1 MKSRKAERFAPFG
14 TTIFAEMSALALEH
28 GAINLSQGFPD
39 FDGPAFVKDA
49 VTRAMGQGRNQ
60 YAAMPGTPELRRA
73 VAGWFGGS
81 SGLEVDP
88 EREVTVTAGCTEAIA
103 AALLGLVNPGERV
116 VVFEPFYDSYR
127 ACLAMAGA
135 HGAWVTL
142 RPGADGRFGFEEAE
156 LREAFAGA
164 KAILVNTPHNPTGKV
179 FTRAELEL
187 IRDLCV
193 EHDAIAIVDEV
204 YERLWYEDDRPH
216 VHLAAIDGM
225 GDRTLTLS
233 SLGKSFSLTGWKIG
247 WAIGPPH
254 LTAGVRAAHQFL
266 TFAVA
271 TPLQLG
277 AAAALTDGEESVR
290 ELCAHYRAMRDLLG
304 EALTRCGLG
313 VVVPEGSYFIMADH
327 TRVSGARGFADDV
340 AFCKW
345 LTAEVGVAA
354 IPPSAFYATPSH
366 GARFARFAFCKTEE
380 TMRKAI
386 ERLEKGLG

>member
-1 MKSRKAERFAPFG
+1 M
-14 TTIFAEMSALALEH
+14 FAEMSALALEH

-39 FDGPAFVKDA
+39 FDGPGFVKEA
-49 VTRAMGQGRNQ
+49 AARAMAGGRNQ
-60 YAAMPGTPELRRA
+60 YAPMPGSPELRRA

-81 SGLEVDP
+81 SGLDVDP
-88 EREVTVTAGCTEAIA
+88 DREVTVTAGCTEALA
-103 AALLGLVNPGERV
+103 ASLLGLVNPGERV

-135 HGAWVTL
+135 DGAWVTL
-142 RPGADGRFGFEEAE
+142 HEREGRFSFDEAE
-156 LREAFAGA
+156 LRAAFAGGA
-164 KAILVNTPHNPTGKV
+164 RAILLNTPHNPTGKV

-204 YERLWYEDDRPH
+204 YERLTYEDDRPH

-225 GDRTLTLS
+225 RERTLTLS
-233 SLGKSFSLTGWKIG
+233 SMGKSFSLTGWKIG
-247 WAIGPPH
+247 WAVGPPR

-277 AAAALTDGEESVR
+277 AAAALTEGGDSVR
-290 ELCAHYRAMRDLLG
+290 ELCAHYRSMRDLLG

-327 TRVSGARGFADDV
+327 SAVSGARGLEDDV
-340 AFCKW
+340 AFCRW

-354 IPPSAFYATPSH
+354 IPPSAFYATPTH
-366 GARFARFAFCKTEE
+366 GARFARFAFCKTEQ
-380 TMRKAI
+380 TMHAAI
-386 ERLEKGLG
+386 GRLEKGLA